1 MNYKFKCKHVRTD
14 VGTRSKIWRGERILN
29 AYGKTPRKQ
38 GKSLVTL
45 VSLKD
50 GIIPGMCFYAPPRY
64 SR

>member
-1 MNYKFKCKHVRTD
+1 MLEQGV
-14 VGTRSKIWRGERILN
+14 RILS

-45 VSLKD
+45 VSLKH
-50 GIIPGMCFYAPPRY
+50 GIVPGMCFYAPPRY